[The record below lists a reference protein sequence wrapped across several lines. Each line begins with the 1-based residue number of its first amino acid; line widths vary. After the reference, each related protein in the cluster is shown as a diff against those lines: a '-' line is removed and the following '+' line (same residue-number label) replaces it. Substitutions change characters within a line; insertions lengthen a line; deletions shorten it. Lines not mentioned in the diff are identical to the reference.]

1 MMKMTLTQQRIFFFE
16 KTDSGLHLR
25 KHLLEQFRIIGEV
38 FGHGN
43 HALDYTE
50 SGDESRRQNLMR
62 TVAPQIKTVQ

>member
-1 MMKMTLTQQRIFFFE
+1 MNDLALIRLAFTQ
-16 KTDSGLHLR
+16 
-25 KHLLEQFRIIGEV
+25 HLLKQSLEQNRVVRKV

-50 SGDESRRQNLMR
+50 SGDESRRQNLMQ

>member
-1 MMKMTLTQQRIFFFE
+1 MNDLALIRLALTQ
-16 KTDSGLHLR
+16 
-25 KHLLEQFRIIGEV
+25 HLLKQLFEQNRVVRKV

-62 TVAPQIKTVQ
+62 TVAPQIKTVSSLGFEAC